1 MTNSLDFKI
10 KSVYPILRQS
20 EKKAADYILKNK
32 KAVSDMSMKD
42 FAEKAGVSQPT
53 VVRTVKAL
61 GFEGYTAFKRYL
73 KYNRNDSEIP
83 TDNAL
88 HPWDTME
95 SLAAKTI
102 ASSIHMLEET
112 LQTINI
118 KNLEQAVNIIV
129 SSENIAVYGV

>member
-32 KAVSDMSMKD
+32 KTVADMSLKD

-53 VVRTVKAL
+53 VMRTVKAP
-61 GFEGYTAFKRYL
+61 GFEGYMAFKRYL
-73 KYNRNDSEIP
+73 KYDRNDSEIP

-95 SLAAKTI
+95 SLSAKI
-102 ASSIHMLEET
+102 VASSIHMLEET
-112 LQTINI
+112 LQTLNI
-118 KNLEQAVNIIV
+118 KISKGQ
-129 SSENIAVYGV
+129 